1 MHKICIQAWERIA
14 FLIEK
19 SLEFAEDMTE
29 NLRKI
34 EESQKNVS
42 KMHKK
47 RYVLS

>member
-1 MHKICIQAWERIA
+1 MHKICIQAWGRLA

-19 SLEFAEDMTE
+19 SLEFAENMTE
-29 NLRKI
+29 NLRTI

-47 RYVLS
+47 RDVVS